1 MQQITEHTDVSQLNY
16 VPSKMNPADYVSR
29 GLTGLNKKYLHRW
42 FNGSEFLWKSEFQW
56 PRENPVE
63 EIQGDDPEVKRE
75 IKFHT
80 ISIKK
85 GILERLDSLISDWK
99 RMRRVVTWILKYK
112 KILSPRVR
120 QNYVKV
126 LPTIGLD
133 VS

>member
-80 ISIKK
+80 IS
-85 GILERLDSLISDWK
+85 WK
-99 RMRRVVTWILKYK
+99 RMRRAVTWILKYK
-112 KILSPRVR
+112 TILSPRVR

-126 LPTIGLD
+126 LPTRGLD